1 MRLVLLT
8 TLLLSLTW
16 ANEPLWIM
24 DPSMSGKYV
33 GAIGCAKDMNN
44 TSRQEKIALLR
55 AKGSISQEIETRV
68 EDRMHKDSTF
78 EDDIFEEEFSF
89 VSKQTSSTTF
99 ETKKMATYLYKN
111 GLLCIW
117 IIKK

>member
-1 MRLVLLT
+1 MKPILLT
-8 TLLLSLTW
+8 ILLANSVW
-16 ANEPLWIM
+16 SNEPLWIM
-24 DPSMSGKYV
+24 DPSMSGEYV

-44 TSRQEKIALLR
+44 TARQEKIALLR

-68 EDRMHKDSTF
+68 EDKMHHESTL

-89 VSKQTSSTTF
+89 ESQQKSNTTF